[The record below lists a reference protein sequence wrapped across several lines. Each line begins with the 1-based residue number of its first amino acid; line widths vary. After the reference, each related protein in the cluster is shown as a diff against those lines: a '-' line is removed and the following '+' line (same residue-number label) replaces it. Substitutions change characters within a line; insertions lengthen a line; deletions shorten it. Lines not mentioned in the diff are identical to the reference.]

1 MGTPITRD
9 SILSAPSFRQSKLIE
24 VGGLTLRIV
33 GLSSAELARGR
44 ETAAEEDPVENGR
57 RRMLE
62 FVRWGVVDD
71 DRRRIFESMEEVEA
85 FEDKFEQPAFLAIAS
100 AIADMTHGEGA
111 GDEGKAPSNASSA
124 TPTSSTP
131 TT

>member
-85 FEDKFEQPAFLAIAS
+85 FEDKFEQPAFLALAN
-100 AIADMTHGEGA
+100 AIADMTHGEVA
-111 GDEGKAPSNASSA
+111 GEGKASSNGSSPAPS
-124 TPTSSTP
+124 SSTP